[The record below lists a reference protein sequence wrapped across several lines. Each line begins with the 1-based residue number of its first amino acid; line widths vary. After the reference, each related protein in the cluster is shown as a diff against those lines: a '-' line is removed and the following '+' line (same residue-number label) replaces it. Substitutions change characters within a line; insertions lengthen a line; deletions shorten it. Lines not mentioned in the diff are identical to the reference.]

1 MILRFAYLK
10 MVSPKQRVFAP
21 ASAVTTFVQGQKIKA
36 DPMGGTGVN
45 APSTLI
51 IDDAGNQYHLNKA
64 FSAVNAVI
72 TAVTSDAQN
81 ISIL

>member
-1 MILRFAYLK
+1 MIIRFAYLK

-21 ASAVTTFVQGQKIKA
+21 SSAVTSFVEGRSKF
-36 DPMGGTGVN
+36 DPLGGTGVD
-45 APSTLI
+45 APSTLLT
-51 IDDAGNQYHLNKA
+51 DEKGNQYHINKA

-72 TAVTSDAQN
+72 TAVTSANDN